1 MTART
6 FLRKFT
12 ILRYTLTEMAT
23 IYYSDPL
30 FDELYSQISEESKRS
45 SAYSF
50 AIAARISEILCRKGW
65 SKTDFARAMGKKEP
79 EISKWMSGQHNFTIA
94 TIAKIEAALGED
106 ILSVKKYRKN
116 ASGYSRTTKAKRR
129 FLSEQEKHKYGKD
142 K

>member
-30 FDELYSQISEESKRS
+30 FDELYSQISKESKRS

-65 SKTDFARAMGKKEP
+65 SQADFAKIIGKKES
-79 EISKWMSGQHNFTIA
+79 EISRWLGGGHNFTIA

-116 ASGYSRTTKAKRR
+116 ASGYSQTTKEKRR
-129 FLSEQEKHKYGKD
+129 FLSEEEQHKYGK
-142 K
+142 KK

>member
-12 ILRYTLTEMAT
+12 ILRYTLNEMAT

-30 FDELYSQISEESKRS
+30 VDEIYSQISEESKRS

-65 SKTDFARAMGKKEP
+65 SKADFAKAMGKKEP

-94 TIAKIEAALGED
+94 TIAKIETALGED
-106 ILSVKKYRKN
+106 ILSVKKYRKTAN
-116 ASGYSRTTKAKRR
+116 GYSQTTKEKRR
-129 FLSEQEKHKYGKD
+129 FLSEEEQHKYGKD